1 MRQLYYTFR
10 TLIRGRGS
18 NMIKIISLT
27 LGIFIGILLFARVAF
42 ELSYDSFYKE
52 NDKLFAINCTWTING
67 ATHEAGPII
76 IAPLPGAILENFP
89 EEVESASI
97 VADWGNTNY
106 FNGSHRISL
115 GTVYSD
121 SLFFKTMGI
130 EILKG
135 NPVDLTNPDVLFISE
150 STAGQLYGNA
160 DPIGKVLMQS
170 KTAPMTIKGV
180 FKDIPENAT
189 LRHDVV
195 ASFATVK
202 GRFGRHAGWNG
213 DDSYR
218 GYVRF
223 RNADDAQKV
232 EARMPRLIEK
242 YAPQD
247 PQSGV
252 SESYS
257 FQPIGKQHSS
267 YPEVH
272 KMIVILSILAS
283 ILLFIAAMNYVLISI
298 SSLARRA
305 KGVGVHKC
313 NGAGA
318 GNIFGMFMWETAI
331 LILVSLCL
339 VIILTI
345 NFKNPIE
352 DLVDAHLSSLF
363 TWENLWLPL
372 CVLVLLFVLAGVLPG
387 RIFASIP
394 VSQVFRRY
402 TEKKNLWKK
411 PLLFVQFA
419 GVAFITGFLLVIL
432 TQYHQLMNTTLNYN
446 PSNVAV
452 TYLHGIT
459 DQEKAEM
466 LNDELR
472 RMPMVESAGTT
483 LMDILSGYGGM
494 PVTDAAG
501 KNLFTTRWCMYDY
514 NFVPTM
520 QIQLVEGKNIDGP
533 DQVLVNEEFVRLMH
547 WTDGAIGKQ
556 VEKHGKSYGTI
567 VGVMKDFPIGSVRY
581 EQLPVLIQ
589 GGKTLKSGAL
599 YVRVHE
605 LTSETLKTLNG
616 KIAELF
622 PTEDMEFY
630 SLEKQISNQ
639 YQDVRRF
646 RDAVILASIA
656 IVLITLMGLFGYVN
670 DEVHRRSKEIAIRKV
685 NGAEA
690 GNILALLSQSLLWTA
705 LPAILIGCMGAYFI
719 GNKWLE
725 QFADAISPSP
735 VLFAG
740 VAVLVL
746 LIILAGVV
754 IRTWKVANENPVNSI
769 KNE

>member
-18 NMIKIISLT
+18 NIIKIISLT

-67 ATHEAGPII
+67 ANHETAPII

-97 VADWGNTNY
+97 VADWGSTNY

-150 STAGQLYGNA
+150 STAKQLYGNA

-202 GRFGRHAGWNG
+202 GRFGRYAGWNG

-223 RNADDAQKV
+223 RNADDALRV
-232 EARMPRLIEK
+232 ETRMPQLIEK

-247 PQSGV
+247 SKRGV

-402 TEKKNLWKK
+402 TEKKNSWKK

-472 RMPMVESAGTT
+472 RMPMVESIGTSG
-483 LMDILSGYGGM
+483 MDILSGYGGT
-494 PVTDAAG
+494 PVVDANG
-501 KNLFTTRWCMYDY
+501 KGLFTARLCIYDY

-520 QIQLVEGKNIDGP
+520 QIQIVEGKNINAP
-533 DQVLVNEEFVRLMH
+533 EQLLVNEKFVSLMH
-547 WTDGAIGKQ
+547 WTDGAVGKQ
-556 VEKHGKSYGTI
+556 VNHFNGGYGTV
-567 VGVMKDFPIGSVRY
+567 VGVMKDFPIGSIRY

-605 LTSETLKTLNG
+605 LTSETLKTLND

-690 GNILALLSQSLLWTA
+690 GNILVLLSQSLLWNA
-705 LPAILIGCMGAYFI
+705 LPAILIGCVGAYFI

-754 IRTWKVANENPVNSI
+754 IRTWRVANENPVNSI